1 MILRYIH
8 HDCFVIETRRTIL
21 IFDFW
26 KAPRFPDFPFCFTEA
41 PEGEPQRS
49 IYVFVSHHHKDH
61 FRREIFEWAQRR
73 PDIRFII
80 SRDVEKYVRY
90 MLREGGTYRGF
101 RPERSQVTVMREG
114 ESFEDEN
121 LKVEAF
127 GSTDIGNSYMVTVD
141 GKRIFHA
148 GDLNAWVWKDESTPA
163 EIEAALRDFN
173 AVLAPIEAR
182 YSSIDLAMFPED
194 PRLGRD
200 YDEGARIFRSR
211 FDIGWFVPMH
221 YELV

>member
-1 MILRYIH
+1 
-8 HDCFVIETRRTIL
+8 
-21 IFDFW
+21 
-26 KAPRFPDFPFCFTEA
+26 
-41 PEGEPQRS
+41 
-49 IYVFVSHHHKDH
+49 
-61 FRREIFEWAQRR
+61 
-73 PDIRFII
+73 
-80 SRDVEKYVRY
+80 
-90 MLREGGTYRGF
+90 
-101 RPERSQVTVMREG
+101 
-114 ESFEDEN
+114 
-121 LKVEAF
+121 
-127 GSTDIGNSYMVTVD
+127 MVTVD

-163 EIEAALRDFN
+163 EIEAALRDFD

-182 YSSIDLAMFPED
+182 YKSIDLAMFPED